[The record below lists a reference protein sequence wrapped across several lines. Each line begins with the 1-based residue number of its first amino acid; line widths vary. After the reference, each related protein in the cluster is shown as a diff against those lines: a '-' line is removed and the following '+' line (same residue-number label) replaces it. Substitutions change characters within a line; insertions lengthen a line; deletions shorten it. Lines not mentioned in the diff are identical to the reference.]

1 MCGYK
6 KIKIEYIMMAV
17 AFASVV
23 WSISYFCIF
32 FITFS
37 SRFHYNSMKHLWQKS
52 GRGVGAGPGDIGS
65 RGEEAGREG
74 DLLVDCVVF

>member
-23 WSISYFCIF
+23 WISDFKVSVAFCDGKCHLV
-32 FITFS
+32 
-37 SRFHYNSMKHLWQKS
+37 SRN
-52 GRGVGAGPGDIGS
+52 V
-65 RGEEAGREG
+65 
-74 DLLVDCVVF
+74 

>member
-52 GRGVGAGPGDIGS
+52 GRETAPPPPLPPLGFGTRS
-65 RGEEAGREG
+65 SEA
-74 DLLVDCVVF
+74 LLALLRA

>member
-37 SRFHYNSMKHLWQKS
+37 SHFHYNSMKHLWQKS
-52 GRGVGAGPGDIGS
+52 GRGTGPGDIGS
-65 RGEEAGREG
+65 RGRKRGGRG
-74 DLLVDCVVF
+74 QDLLVDCVVF

>member
-23 WSISYFCIF
+23 YLLDFGF
-32 FITFS
+32 QGFS
-37 SRFHYNSMKHLWQKS
+37 GFL
-52 GRGVGAGPGDIGS
+52 
-65 RGEEAGREG
+65 
-74 DLLVDCVVF
+74 

>member
-23 WSISYFCIF
+23 WSIFAGFRI
-32 FITFS
+32 
-37 SRFHYNSMKHLWQKS
+37 SRVQWLFDGKCHL
-52 GRGVGAGPGDIGS
+52 VS
-65 RGEEAGREG
+65 RN
-74 DLLVDCVVF
+74 V

>member
-23 WSISYFCIF
+23 WSIFAGFRI
-32 FITFS
+32 
-37 SRFHYNSMKHLWQKS
+37 SRFQWLF
-52 GRGVGAGPGDIGS
+52 
-65 RGEEAGREG
+65 
-74 DLLVDCVVF
+74 VDCLIRIREIL

>member
-23 WSISYFCIF
+23 WSIFAGFRVSVAFCDGKCHLV
-32 FITFS
+32 
-37 SRFHYNSMKHLWQKS
+37 SRN
-52 GRGVGAGPGDIGS
+52 V
-65 RGEEAGREG
+65 
-74 DLLVDCVVF
+74 

>member
-23 WSISYFCIF
+23 WSIFAGFRI
-32 FITFS
+32 
-37 SRFHYNSMKHLWQKS
+37 SRFQWLFVM
-52 GRGVGAGPGDIGS
+52 GS
-65 RGEEAGREG
+65 VIWFLRN
-74 DLLVDCVVF
+74 V

>member
-23 WSISYFCIF
+23 WSICWISDFKVSVAFCDGKCHLV
-32 FITFS
+32 
-37 SRFHYNSMKHLWQKS
+37 SRN
-52 GRGVGAGPGDIGS
+52 V
-65 RGEEAGREG
+65 
-74 DLLVDCVVF
+74 

>member
-23 WSISYFCIF
+23 WSIFAGFRI
-32 FITFS
+32 
-37 SRFHYNSMKHLWQKS
+37 SRFQWLFVM
-52 GRGVGAGPGDIGS
+52 GS
-65 RGEEAGREG
+65 VVWFLGMCR
-74 DLLVDCVVF
+74 LLDQNKRNIVVMVACTQTADQWISDHQ

>member
-23 WSISYFCIF
+23 WSIFAGFRI
-32 FITFS
+32 
-37 SRFHYNSMKHLWQKS
+37 SRFQWLFVMGSVVWFLGMCRLLPRLECSGMISVHCMIFANS
-52 GRGVGAGPGDIGS
+52 
-65 RGEEAGREG
+65 
-74 DLLVDCVVF
+74 